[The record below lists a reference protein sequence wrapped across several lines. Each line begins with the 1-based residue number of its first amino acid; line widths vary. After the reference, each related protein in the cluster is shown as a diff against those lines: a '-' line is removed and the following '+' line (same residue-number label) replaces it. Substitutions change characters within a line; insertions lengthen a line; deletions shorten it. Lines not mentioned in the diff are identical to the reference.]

1 MSDNT
6 NPSWMTKYGPRRV
19 RREAPTL
26 DEAIAA
32 ARDLSD
38 RLVDQAEI
46 AASLMGAPREQVMAE
61 LLKTARQAK
70 NVNTVFTTRAG
81 APRAVIV
88 ERKLS
93 RRVAP
98 GDRAAFVRKL
108 NAGR

>member
-1 MSDNT
+1 MTDNH
-6 NPSWMTKYGPRRV
+6 NPAWMTKYGPRRV
-19 RREAPTL
+19 RRETPTL

-38 RLVDQAEI
+38 QIEDQAEI

-70 NVNTVFTTRAG
+70 DVNTVFATRAG
-81 APRAVIV
+81 AQRAVIV
-88 ERKLS
+88 ERKPS
-93 RRVAP
+93 RRVLPA
-98 GDRAAFVRKL
+98 DRAAFVRKL